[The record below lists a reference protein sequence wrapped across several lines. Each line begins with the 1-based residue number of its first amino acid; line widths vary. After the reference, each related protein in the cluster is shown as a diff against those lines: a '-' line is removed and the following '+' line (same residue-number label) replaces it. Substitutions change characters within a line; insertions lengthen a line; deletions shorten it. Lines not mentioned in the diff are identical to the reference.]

1 MRRST
6 NQWFSILIPQLSPL
20 PRTLQSLL
28 SPVSPPSPQPTPQH
42 PIGLCLQ
49 NKQPPSPSPLPLT
62 PCSHIPLSRAAA
74 VHKYINLVSACTC
87 VRTWRRRAGVSTHRR
102 PVGNPAGRP
111 SIVSHHRRSAFTHQT
126 HPARP
131 CSSVLRASPSKQADK
146 SPGG

>member
-6 NQWFSILIPQLSPL
+6 NLWFSILIPQLSPL

-28 SPVSPPSPQPTPQH
+28 SPITPTRPPQH

-49 NKQPPSPSPLPLT
+49 NKQPPSPLPLT

-74 VHKYINLVSACTC
+74 VHKYINLVLACTC
-87 VRTWRRRAGVSTHRR
+87 VRTWRRRCRGVNAQTAGRQPRGRALFCVPSQTLSVYTSDPSSQTRQRR
-102 PVGNPAGRP
+102 PEIPPP
-111 SIVSHHRRSAFTHQT
+111 S
-126 HPARP
+126 
-131 CSSVLRASPSKQADK
+131 LSKQADK